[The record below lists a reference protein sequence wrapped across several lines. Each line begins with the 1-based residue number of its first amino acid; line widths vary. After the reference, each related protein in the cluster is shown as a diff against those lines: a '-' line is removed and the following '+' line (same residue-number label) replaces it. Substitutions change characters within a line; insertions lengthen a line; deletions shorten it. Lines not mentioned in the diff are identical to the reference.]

1 VTATV
6 YTPIESAE
14 DLRARIREV
23 GATEPDPVRITD
35 LVLQSLSRP
44 EEFRAI
50 AAEALLAYVH
60 HELAMADVERPA
72 SVGDPLGRVPVGV
85 GVDPTVG
92 AAVEGVWSSDG
103 RPIAAGSGTTPSG
116 LPRRRRTASW
126 ISS

>member
-1 VTATV
+1 MTATV

-50 AAEALLAYVH
+50 AAEALPAYVH
-60 HELAMADVERPA
+60 HEMAMADVERPA

-85 GVDPTVG
+85 DPTVG
-92 AAVEGVWSSDG
+92 AAVEGVWSSRD
-103 RPIAAGSGTTPSG
+103 RPIAAGSGTVPVHST
-116 LPRRRRTASW
+116 LQRL
-126 ISS
+126 